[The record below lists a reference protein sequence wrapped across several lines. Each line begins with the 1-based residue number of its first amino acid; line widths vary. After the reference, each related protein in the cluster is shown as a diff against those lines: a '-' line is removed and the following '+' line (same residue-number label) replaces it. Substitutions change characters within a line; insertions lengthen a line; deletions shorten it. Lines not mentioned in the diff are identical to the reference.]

1 MKNIKIISFL
11 LLGLL
16 LLVNCDGE
24 DSYADYTAPDEFSD
38 VTWLI
43 SLEKF
48 TEDPYSINAGT
59 FMSFMDLSQGAVSHE
74 WIIQEGN
81 YFLND
86 GFSKNDSLP
95 LFINYDDGTLINR
108 GKANVYFLNNGYNT
122 VRLYNKFKEPVSYK
136 SSAGTFNAVQE
147 GDLWVIDTTFTFDV
161 YADLEPAFTVLQDDV
176 EILKINAE
184 DMPSIDDEASWPSV
198 DVEAGSTLTLVDNTT
213 IGRPNARQWVAPNG
227 ILGAAGKD
235 TTVVKFFKLG
245 LFDVGSL
252 KSQRVKP
259 LPVKDATK
267 LIPLKANVIPSSQPF
282 VFDGNLT
289 ESEAEKITFRVTGE
303 VEAFS
308 GQEDKFTVHVIN
320 EAVGFDQNI
329 QVQSARVDPTNATLI
344 ELTLSGEIYNS
355 DVITVSYNGTEI
367 ESTDTRV
374 LQPFESKNVQ
384 MFYTNNILAANS
396 WSGFEPSVTQLNR
409 AYAGPNGAFWVG
421 PNGTADDPFWSRTEE
436 KVYEGSASMRF
447 SVDGIGKNYQLHT
460 FGLGTIDKIP
470 AGTYKVSFMVYL
482 EPGNTMGGFYTWG
495 DQPTIA
501 GELWDVSSLAQGKWL
516 KMEKTFT
523 TNTAINAKKK
533 VSVVVNTTANPDAA
547 TGRQTMYLDNLSF
560 IELEV
565 RP

>member
-16 LLVNCDGE
+16 LFVNCDGE

-48 TEDPYSINAGT
+48 AEDPYSINAGT

-86 GFSKNDSLP
+86 GFNKNDSLP
-95 LFINYDDGTLINR
+95 LFINYDDGTVINR

-147 GDLWVIDTTFTFDV
+147 EDLWVIDTTFIFDV
-161 YADLEPAFTVLQDDV
+161 YADLEPAFTVLQDGV

-184 DMPSIDDEASWPSV
+184 DMPLIDDEASWPSV

-213 IGRPNARQWVAPNG
+213 VGRPNARQWDTPNG
-227 ILGAAGKD
+227 VLGAAGKD

-259 LPVKDATK
+259 LPVNDATK

-282 VFDGNLT
+282 VFDGNLI
-289 ESEAEKITFRVTGE
+289 ESETEKITFRVTGE
-303 VEAFS
+303 VEPFS
-308 GQEDKFTVHVIN
+308 GQEENFTVHVTN
-320 EAVGFDQNI
+320 EAAGFDQNI

-344 ELTLSGEIYNS
+344 ELTLSSEIYNS

-367 ESTDTRV
+367 KSTDTRV
-374 LQPFESKNVQ
+374 LESFSNKPVK
-384 MFYTNNILAANS
+384 MFFTDNILAANS
-396 WSGFEPSVTQLNR
+396 WSGFELTNPALNR
-409 AYAGPNGAFWVG
+409 AYAWEYWVG
-421 PNGTADDPFWSRTEE
+421 ANGTAADPNWSKTGE
-436 KVYEGSASMRF
+436 KFYDGANSMKF
-447 SVDGIGKNYQLHT
+447 SIESFYKENFNLFAFNLGKGVDQV
-460 FGLGTIDKIP
+460 P
-470 AGTYKVSFMVYL
+470 AGTYKISYWVYL
-482 EPGNTMGGFYTWG
+482 EPGN
-495 DQPTIA
+495 
-501 GELWDVSSLAQGKWL
+501 LLAQATSEIGGVYANYDLSTLERGKWVL
-516 KMEKTFT
+516 TESTIIIASDIISRTRVALTISKG
-523 TNTAINAKKK
+523 
-533 VSVVVNTTANPDAA
+533 ANPEAQLA
-547 TGRQTMYLDNLSF
+547 RQTMYFDKLSL
-560 IELEV
+560 IPIEV